1 MNAKLVTPELGPLE
15 DNPPEIPPAA
25 PRPDLRVPPRRSEPL
40 VDTLVRPGF
49 VTEAVQP
56 PGPVEPTEVL
66 TIEVPRRLKR
76 ALLAEVAGRK
86 DDPKRRT
93 VASMKSVILEA
104 LAAYGFSKFISND
117 DIEVQAGIFM
127 KRQAAQLRR
136 GGQGAMRS
144 DC

>member
-1 MNAKLVTPELGPLE
+1 MNAKLVAPELGPVDE
-15 DNPPEIPPAA
+15 DPVETPPPAR
-25 PRPDLRVPPRRSEPL
+25 RPDLRAPPRRSEPL

-49 VTEAVQP
+49 VTEAP
-56 PGPVEPTEVL
+56 LAPEPSEPTEVL

-76 ALLAEVAGRK
+76 ALLAEVTARK
-86 DDPKRRT
+86 DDPQRRT

-104 LAAYGFSKFISND
+104 LTAYGFSEFISSS

-136 GGQGAMRS
+136 RG
-144 DC
+144 

>member
-1 MNAKLVTPELGPLE
+1 MNAKLVTPELGPVDE
-15 DNPPEIPPAA
+15 DSAETPSLA

-49 VTEAVQP
+49 VTEAPQAP
-56 PGPVEPTEVL
+56 EPVEPTEVL

-76 ALLAEVAGRK
+76 ALLAEVTARK
-86 DDPKRRT
+86 DDPQRRT

-104 LAAYGFSKFISND
+104 LTAYGFSEFIRRS

-127 KRQAAQLRR
+127 KRQAALLRR
-136 GGQGAMRS
+136 RG
-144 DC
+144 

>member
-1 MNAKLVTPELGPLE
+1 MNAKLVTPELGSLDDDLVE
-15 DNPPEIPPAA
+15 TPPPV
-25 PRPDLRVPPRRSEPL
+25 PRPELRVPSRRAVPRL
-40 VDTLVRPGF
+40 DTLVRPGF

-56 PGPVEPTEVL
+56 LDSREPTEVL

-86 DDPKRRT
+86 DDPQRRM

-104 LAAYGFSKFISND
+104 LSAYGFSEFINKS

-136 GGQGAMRS
+136 RG
-144 DC
+144 

>member
-1 MNAKLVTPELGPLE
+1 
-15 DNPPEIPPAA
+15 
-25 PRPDLRVPPRRSEPL
+25 

-49 VTEAVQP
+49 VIEAPQALEP
-56 PGPVEPTEVL
+56 TEPTEVL

-76 ALLAEVAGRK
+76 ALLAEVTARK
-86 DDPKRRT
+86 DDPQRKT

-104 LAAYGFSKFISND
+104 LTAYGFSEFIRRS

-136 GGQGAMRS
+136 RG
-144 DC
+144 